1 MYKVLAPTPPSHSLA
16 ILAVNSV
23 PLSEGMWAGHCPGH
37 HQVRHRVDDVR
48 GPDAPLRPDGQALP
62 SVLVDQGQQP
72 HRPAVPGPDMD
83 KAIGHTWFLFSG
95 LKPGA
100 RPVAQPQ
107 SASPGMPGR
116 YLQPLPPPDPLHP
129 FVIHHPAAA
138 PEQGGDPAVPIAT
151 VPGGQGHMSLVRA
164 CSSSTTTGSY
174 RWAEQVRWTPLFW
187 STSRTL
193 QARPS

>member
-16 ILAVNSV
+16 ILAVNSG

-37 HQVRHRVDDVR
+37 HQVRQRVDDVR

-95 LKPGA
+95 LSLAHGPSLSHS
-100 RPVAQPQ
+100 RPLLGCLAGTF
-107 SASPGMPGR
+107 SPSR
-116 YLQPLPPPDPLHP
+116 RQ
-129 FVIHHPAAA
+129 I
-138 PEQGGDPAVPIAT
+138 
-151 VPGGQGHMSLVRA
+151 R
-164 CSSSTTTGSY
+164 ST
-174 RWAEQVRWTPLFW
+174 RL
-187 STSRTL
+187 
-193 QARPS
+193 